1 MSLSSG
7 ARIGSYEIVAAVGA
21 GGMGE
26 VYRSRDM
33 RLQRFAAI
41 KVIKP
46 DAADDEQVRR
56 FETEALSA
64 SALNHPN
71 ILTVYEFGVHDGLHY
86 LATEF
91 IEGETLRERLRR
103 GALPVRVAVDIALQA
118 ASALEAAHEAGLIH

>member
-26 VYRSRDM
+26 VYRSRDV

-46 DAADDEQVRR
+46 DAADDEPAGKFRYTRLLAAISWTRLEPGLRQSQP
-56 FETEALSA
+56 SA
-64 SALNHPN
+64 QMVQN
-71 ILTVYEFGVHDGLHY
+71 
-86 LATEF
+86 
-91 IEGETLRERLRR
+91 
-103 GALPVRVAVDIALQA
+103 
-118 ASALEAAHEAGLIH
+118 

>member
-26 VYRSRDM
+26 VYRCRDV

-56 FETEALSA
+56 FETEAW
-64 SALNHPN
+64 P
-71 ILTVYEFGVHDGLHY
+71 
-86 LATEF
+86 
-91 IEGETLRERLRR
+91 RR
-103 GALPVRVAVDIALQA
+103 D
-118 ASALEAAHEAGLIH
+118 